1 MEQTSPPTLE
11 SLRRDGAQRSDPVE
25 FRYLEAMHARMHAQ
39 PQAVQRILEKRLS
52 VAVTRF
58 DMRFRQST
66 GSRTTGS
73 KSGGSVPK
81 PAASVNP
88 LAALNRYI
96 RDVSREGP
104 DTRQQ
109 GDMAGPAE
117 LKSVRQFR
125 QAWSRIRAEDKV
137 DQALRQVPANAGP
150 LNSHRL
156 VIRTLSLMRDLS
168 PEYLQRFV
176 AQVETMMVLDS
187 TSLKPAKPSSKDG
200 TAVKSAKASRQARAK
215 K

>member
-1 MEQTSPPTLE
+1 MEQSLPPTLE
-11 SLRRDGAQRSDPVE
+11 SLRLDGAQRSHPVE
-25 FRYLEAMHARMHAQ
+25 FRYLEALHARMQAQ

-66 GSRTTGS
+66 GSRPSGN
-73 KSGGSVPK
+73 KSGGGVPK

-104 DTRQQ
+104 DTPQQ

-187 TSLKPAKPSSKDG
+187 TSLKPATPSSKVG
-200 TAVKSAKASRQARAK
+200 RAVKSVKASRQARAK